1 MRLTNE
7 EILIQFPSWAN
18 HPSSNIQQVRYGDIP
33 DCQYTQDS
41 YNRYQSETDR
51 HILNIGCANA
61 YIYSN
66 YGTYDIYKTIPGDI
80 YIQTSTQQILHG
92 SINIPYRNKPITIHV
107 NLMYGLKALSILS
120 LRGTGK
126 VKGFCNKDGQGSP
139 ANHLSTEELEPDTIK
154 KILSNPMSDYGYGIQ
169 KLMEAARELYTEE
182 PYNYIMSKTFDM
194 WATWRIYKGN

>member
-7 EILIQFPSWAN
+7 EILIQFLSWAN
-18 HPSSNIQQVRYGDIP
+18 HPSGNIQQISYGDIT

-66 YGTYDIYKTIPGDI
+66 CGTYDIYKTIPGDI
-80 YIQTSTQQILHG
+80 CIQTSTQQILHG

-107 NLMYGLKALSILS
+107 NFMYGLKALSILS
-120 LRGTGK
+120 LRRTGK
-126 VKGFCNKDGQGSP
+126 VKGFCNKDGQESP
-139 ANHLSTEELEPDTIK
+139 TNHLSTEEMDVDIIK
-154 KILSNPMSDYGYGIQ
+154 SVLNNPMSDYGYGIQ
-169 KLMEAARELYTEE
+169 KFLQAARELYNED
-182 PYNYIMSKTFDM
+182 PYNYIMSKTFDL
-194 WATWRIYKGN
+194 

>member
-7 EILIQFPSWAN
+7 EILTQFPSWSN
-18 HPSSNIQQVRYGDIP
+18 HPSGNIQQVRYGDIP

-61 YIYSN
+61 YIYSQH
-66 YGTYDIYKTIPGDI
+66 GTYDIYKTILGDI

-92 SINIPYRNKPITIHV
+92 SINIPYRNKPITVHL
-107 NLMYGLKALSILS
+107 NLMYGFKALSILS
-120 LRGTGK
+120 LRGIGK

-139 ANHLSTEELEPDTIK
+139 ANHLSTKELDIDIIK
-154 KILSNPMSDYGYGIQ
+154 SVLNNPMSDYGYGVQ
-169 KLMEAARELYTEE
+169 KFLQAARELYKED

-194 WATWRIYKGN
+194 

>member
-18 HPSSNIQQVRYGDIP
+18 HPSGNIQQVCCGDIP
-33 DCQYTQDS
+33 DCQYTPDS

-51 HILNIGCANA
+51 HILNIGCTNA

-66 YGTYDIYKTIPGDI
+66 YGTYYIYKTIPGDI

-126 VKGFCNKDGQGSP
+126 VKGFYNKDEQGFP
-139 ANHLSTEELEPDTIK
+139 ANHLSTKD
-154 KILSNPMSDYGYGIQ
+154 SDADKNI
-169 KLMEAARELYTEE
+169 
-182 PYNYIMSKTFDM
+182 FDIPAENM
-194 WATWRIYKGN
+194 AIA

>member
-18 HPSSNIQQVRYGDIP
+18 HPSGNIQQVRYGDIP

-107 NLMYGLKALSILS
+107 NLMYGFKALSILS

-139 ANHLSTEELEPDTIK
+139 ANQLNTEELDIDIIK
-154 KILSNPMSDYGYGIQ
+154 SVLNNPMSDYGYGIQ

-194 WATWRIYKGN
+194 